1 MYIYVCLCNKSNRD
15 DNDLVVN
22 RTFGLCVFC
31 SFLLFCDYNFFYK
44 YLICVATLDNGK
56 PT

>member
-22 RTFGLCVFC
+22 RTFGLSDFVFSALFYYFAIIT
-31 SFLLFCDYNFFYK
+31 SFTS
-44 YLICVATLDNGK
+44 I
-56 PT
+56 